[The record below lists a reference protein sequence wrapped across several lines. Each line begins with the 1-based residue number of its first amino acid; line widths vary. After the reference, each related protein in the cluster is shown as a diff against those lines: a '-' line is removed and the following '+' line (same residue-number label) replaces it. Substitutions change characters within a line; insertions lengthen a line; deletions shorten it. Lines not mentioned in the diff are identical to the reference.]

1 LSYTVALLREFVKQF
16 RRLPKDV
23 RLRVRRRV
31 TELSENPYLGLKLVG
46 ELAGYW
52 KDRVG
57 KYRIIYKVD
66 DDRKLII
73 LYDVDLR
80 KRIYE

>member
-1 LSYTVALLREFVKQF
+1 MSYAVVLLREFVKQF
-16 RRLPKDV
+16 RRLPRDV
-23 RLRVRRRV
+23 KLRVRRRV
-31 TELSENPYLGLKLVG
+31 TGLSENPYLGLKLVG
-46 ELAGYW
+46 ALAGYW

-66 DDRKLII
+66 EAGKRIV
-73 LYDVDLR
+73 LYDVGLR

>member
-1 LSYTVALLREFVKQF
+1 MK
-16 RRLPKDV
+16 
-23 RLRVRRRV
+23 LRVRRRV
-31 TELSENPYLGLKLVG
+31 TELGENPYLGLKLVG

-57 KYRIIYKVD
+57 RYRIVYKID
-66 DDRKLII
+66 EIKKSII
-73 LYDVDLR
+73 LYDIDLR

>member
-1 LSYTVALLREFVKQF
+1 MSYTVVFLREFVKQF
-16 RRLPKDV
+16 RRLPKDMK
-23 RLRVRRRV
+23 LRVRRRV

-57 KYRIIYKVD
+57 KYRIVYRINET
-66 DDRKLII
+66 RNTII
-73 LYDVDLR
+73 LYDIDLR

>member
-1 LSYTVALLREFVKQF
+1 MSYTVIFLPAFTKQF
-16 RRLPKDV
+16 HRLPTDV
-23 RLRVRRRV
+23 QIRVRRRV
-31 TELSENPYLGLKLVG
+31 IELSENPYLGFGLVG

-57 KYRIIYKVD
+57 KYRVVYRILENKKTIV
-66 DDRKLII
+66 

-80 KRIYE
+80 KRVYE

>member
-1 LSYTVALLREFVKQF
+1 LSYAVAFLREFVKQF
-16 RRLPKDV
+16 RRLPRDV

-46 ELAGYW
+46 ALAGYW

-66 DDRKLII
+66 EDRKLII